1 VMRQKHRITVNGKMP
16 AEDRRWRT
24 FRNSL
29 EIPAMPEMPAMPMM
43 PARPGHLTHPDVVRI
58 VMEQEA

>member
-29 EIPAMPEMPAMPMM
+29 EVPAMPEMPVM
-43 PARPGHLTHPDVVRI
+43 PGHMTHPDVVRI